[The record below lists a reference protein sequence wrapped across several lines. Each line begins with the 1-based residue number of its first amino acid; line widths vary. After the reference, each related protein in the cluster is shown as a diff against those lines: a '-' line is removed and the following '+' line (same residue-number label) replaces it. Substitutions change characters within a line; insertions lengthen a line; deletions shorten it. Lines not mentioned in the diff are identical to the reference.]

1 MSRGEGLD
9 KPIYF
14 GGQFR
19 KSFGPGING
28 VVAIAKNNGFSFG
41 RRLHL
46 TQGPIPVSI
55 ILARYHRLR
64 NAALERR
71 YRNVGP

>member
-19 KSFGPGING
+19 KSFGPGINR
-28 VVAIAKNNGFSFG
+28 VVANAKTNGFSFG
-41 RRLHL
+41 RRPYL
-46 TQGPIPVSI
+46 TQGPILVSI
-55 ILARYHRLR
+55 IVARYHRLR
-64 NAALERR
+64 NVVLARR
-71 YRNVGP
+71 YRYVGP